1 MIKLFHVVLRSSI
14 CLALVSAL
22 PTSAQD
28 ADEFEL
34 FEQVEASTSNRSAS
48 DLGRRSR
55 QAPSDQSSTE
65 AVFTLIGTSKIG
77 STIYV
82 NLRHMSGEKVRVQY
96 RGVAAQIPGYQ
107 GFFVSD
113 VRGRSVSIGQPDDVP
128 CVAYEDKG
136 IECDYERNISR
147 LRLTTEASVLHNLEI
162 NSPNAEESSI
172 GEPQANPFDILRRAA
187 SSDNAPEPPEGNAR
201 RFQPRRIDPADVP
214 PGMRIVSTPFGDRL
228 VEI

>member
-1 MIKLFHVVLRSSI
+1 MIKLIHAVLRSSI

-28 ADEFEL
+28 ADEFDL
-34 FEQVEASTSNRSAS
+34 FVQVEASTSNRSAS

-55 QAPSDQSSTE
+55 QAPNNQLSTE

-77 STIYV
+77 STIFV
-82 NLRHMSGEKVRVQY
+82 SMSGEKVRVEY
-96 RGVAAQIPGYQ
+96 SGVAAQIPGYQ

-136 IECDYERNISR
+136 IECDYEQNISR
-147 LRLTTEASVLHNLEI
+147 LRLTTAASVLHNSEKG
-162 NSPNAEESSI
+162 SPNAEESSI

-187 SSDNAPEPPEGNAR
+187 SSDNAPEPS
-201 RFQPRRIDPADVP
+201 
-214 PGMRIVSTPFGDRL
+214 GMRIVSTPFGDRL